1 MTSGN
6 PCLFPTHVEQDQMI
20 EEDRA
25 RASRLSPRTKFGS
38 RRFLGRLT
46 AAGAMSVPTFVSCTP
61 DQAAEM
67 LTGKGAITFSN
78 DCSETQSKSRF
89 RVPGETVNMKVTL
102 PSRIGDQEVV
112 EVVSLKR
119 NDTLQLLDKWRT
131 EVSPGWSSYCKPLP
145 LLELLMKVAFQSI
158 MGGGTATDLKKGSI
172 TLQIEAY
179 TGSTL
184 RAQGTVTVDWEL

>member
-1 MTSGN
+1 M
-6 PCLFPTHVEQDQMI
+6 
-20 EEDRA
+20 
-25 RASRLSPRTKFGS
+25 
-38 RRFLGRLT
+38 
-46 AAGAMSVPTFVSCTP
+46 
-61 DQAAEM
+61 
-67 LTGKGAITFSN
+67 
-78 DCSETQSKSRF
+78 
-89 RVPGETVNMKVTL
+89 PGETVNMKVNL
-102 PSRIGDQEVV
+102 PSKIGDQEVL

-119 NDTLQLLDKWRT
+119 NDALQLLDKWRT

-158 MGGGTATDLKKGSI
+158 MGGGTVTGLKKGSI